1 MQESGTLEFNSPKG
15 KARGG
20 GPRWSGPG
28 CVPRL
33 HTPQSLPCLLAVPN
47 SPAGIPHSA
56 AEPETSLPV
65 VPRGW
70 HAFSLIESGLLPG
83 LRNTQAEPEIP
94 TDRAG
99 GAGRSGLCLED
110 SN

>member
-1 MQESGTLEFNSPKG
+1 MRESGTLEFNSPKG
-15 KARGG
+15 KARRG
-20 GPRWSGPG
+20 RWSGRG
-28 CVPRL
+28 CVLRL

-47 SPAGIPHSA
+47 PPAGIPYSA

-70 HAFSLIESGLLPG
+70 HAFSPIESGLLPG
-83 LRNTQAEPEIP
+83 LKNTQAEPEIP
-94 TDRAG
+94 TDRAR
-99 GAGRSGLCLED
+99 GAGRSGLSLED

>member
-1 MQESGTLEFNSPKG
+1 MRESGTLEFNSAKG
-15 KARGG
+15 KAWRGRG
-20 GPRWSGPG
+20 SGPG

-33 HTPQSLPCLLAVPN
+33 HTPQSLPGPLAVPN

-56 AEPETSLPV
+56 AKLETNPPV

-70 HAFSLIESGLLPG
+70 HAFSLIVSGLLPG
-83 LRNTQAEPEIP
+83 LKNTQAEPEIP

-99 GAGRSGLCLED
+99 GAGRCGLFLQH